1 VNPGI
6 LTSGYAPP
14 QMPGGLLGVT
24 TPVPMPGDS
33 YAYDAEA
40 ADYIRR
46 VEAADGQ
53 PLEQRVRAAINTFVV
68 SLKADGTW
76 PSIRACCVMMG
87 ARTLAG
93 ALTPLVGVAPTNA
106 NFVSGD
112 YSRRTGLVG
121 NGSTKNL
128 NSNRAQNADPQD
140 DLHMAVYV
148 TAVPTN
154 ASTFPVYIGVG
165 QGSTGD
171 VHVGVL
177 TNGNDLFVRMRN
189 STSDTFSGVA
199 TSAGLLGVARSGAN
213 WYAAGAGV
221 TTRTFARASQTPR
234 SESTRVFSGLNVSN
248 GVASERSNARLS
260 YYSIGRY
267 LDLPML
273 RARLDRL
280 NADIGA
286 AV

>member
-53 PLEQRVRAAINTFVV
+53 PLEHGVRAAINTFVV
-68 SLKADGTW
+68 SLKADNTW
-76 PSIRACCVMMG
+76 PAIRACCVMMG
-87 ARTLAG
+87 ARTLSG
-93 ALTPLVGVAPTNA
+93 ALTPLVGVAPTNS

-112 YSRRTGLVG
+112 YSRRTGLLG
-121 NGSTKNL
+121 NGSTKTL

-148 TAVPTN
+148 TAAPTN
-154 ASTFPVYIGVG
+154 FAAFPTYFGVG
-165 QGSTGD
+165 NGSTGD
-171 VHVGVL
+171 VHMGVL
-177 TNGNDLFVRMRN
+177 ANGTDLFVRMRN
-189 STSDTFSGVA
+189 ATSDTFSGVA
-199 TSAGLLGVARSGAN
+199 TSVGLLGVARSGAN

-221 TTRTFARASQTPR
+221 TSRTFARASQTPR
-234 SESTRVFSGLNVSN
+234 SESSRVLSGLNVSTGIAN
-248 GVASERSNARLS
+248 VFSNARLS

-267 LDLPML
+267 VDLAAL
-273 RARLDRL
+273 RTRLDRL
-280 NADIGA
+280 SADIRA

>member
-46 VEAADGQ
+46 VEAADSQ
-53 PLEQRVRAAINTFVV
+53 PLEQGVRVAINTFVV

-76 PSIRACCVMMG
+76 PAIRACCVMMG

-106 NFVSGD
+106 NFVTGD
-112 YSRRTGLVG
+112 YNRRTGLLG
-121 NGSTKNL
+121 NGSTKSL
-128 NSNRAQNADPQD
+128 GSNRAQNADPQD
-140 DLHMAVYV
+140 DLHMTVYV
-148 TAVPTN
+148 TAAATN
-154 ASTFPVYIGVG
+154 FAAFPIYMGVG
-165 QGSTGD
+165 AGSAGD
-171 VHVGVL
+171 VHIGAL
-177 TNGNDLFVRMRN
+177 TNGSDLFVRMRS

-199 TSAGLLGVARSGAN
+199 TSAGLVGVARSGAN
-213 WYAAGAGV
+213 WYATGAGV
-221 TTRTFARASQTPR
+221 TSRTFARASQTPR
-234 SESTRVFSGLNVSN
+234 SESTRVFSGLNVST
-248 GVASERSNARLS
+248 GVAQLWSNARLS

-280 NADIGA
+280 SADIRA

>member
-46 VEAADGQ
+46 VEAADSQ
-53 PLEQRVRAAINTFVV
+53 PLEQGVRVAINTFVV

-76 PSIRACCVMMG
+76 PAIRACCVMMG

-106 NFVSGD
+106 NFVTGD
-112 YSRRTGLVG
+112 YNRRTGLLG
-121 NGSTKNL
+121 NGSTKSL
-128 NSNRAQNADPQD
+128 GSNRAQNADPQD

-148 TAVPTN
+148 TAPPT
-154 ASTFPVYIGVG
+154 TFSFPIYFGVG
-165 QGSTGD
+165 AGSTGD
-171 VHVGVL
+171 VHIGVL
-177 TNGNDLFVRMRN
+177 TNGTDLFVRMRN
-189 STSDTFSGVA
+189 ATSDTFAGVA
-199 TSAGLLGVARSGAN
+199 SSAGLFGLARSGTN

-221 TTRTFARASQTPR
+221 TSRTFARASQTPR
-234 SESTRVFSGLNVSN
+234 SESTRVFSGLNVST
-248 GVASERSNARLS
+248 GVAQLWSNARLS

-267 LDLPML
+267 LDLPSL
-273 RARLDRL
+273 RTKLDRL
-280 NADIGA
+280 TSEIQV

>member
-46 VEAADGQ
+46 VEAADSQ
-53 PLEQRVRAAINTFVV
+53 PLEQGVRVAINTFVV

-76 PSIRACCVMMG
+76 PAIRACCVMMG

-112 YSRRTGLVG
+112 YSRRTGLLG
-121 NGSTKNL
+121 NGSTKSL
-128 NSNRAQNADPQD
+128 GSNRAQNADPQD

-148 TAVPTN
+148 TAVATN
-154 ASTFPVYIGVG
+154 VSQFPIYMGVG
-165 QGSTGD
+165 AGSAGD
-171 VHVGVL
+171 VHIGTL
-177 TNGNDLFVRMRN
+177 TNGSDLFVRMRN

-199 TSAGLLGVARSGAN
+199 TSVGLLGVARSGAN

-221 TTRTFARASQTPR
+221 TSRTFARASQTPR
-234 SESTRVFSGLNVSN
+234 SESTRVFSGLNVST
-248 GVASERSNARLS
+248 GVAQLWSNARLS
-260 YYSIGRY
+260 CYSIGRY

-280 NADIGA
+280 SADIRA

>member
-1 VNPGI
+1 VNAGI
-6 LTSGYAPP
+6 VSQGYAPP
-14 QMPGGLLGVT
+14 AMPAGLLGNAS
-24 TPVPMPGDS
+24 PVPMPGDPV
-33 YAYDAEA
+33 AYDADA
-40 ADYIRR
+40 AEYLRR
-46 VEAADGQ
+46 VEAADGG
-53 PLEQRVRAAINTFVV
+53 PLEHRVRVAINTFVV

-112 YSRRTGLVG
+112 YNRRTGLVG
-121 NGSTKNL
+121 NGSTKSL
-128 NSNRAQNADPQD
+128 GSNRAQNADPQD

-148 TAVPTN
+148 TASPTN
-154 ASTFPVYIGVG
+154 INSFPFYLGLGSGGV
-165 QGSTGD
+165 GD
-171 VHVGVL
+171 VHVFVQGS
-177 TNGNDLFVRMRN
+177 DLLVRMRN
-189 STSDTFSGVA
+189 GNADTFFGVGP
-199 TSAGLLGVARSGAN
+199 SVGLVGVTRSGAN
-213 WYAAGAGV
+213 WYAVSTRG
-221 TTRTFARASQTPR
+221 TLRTFARASQTPR
-234 SESTRVFSGLNVSN
+234 SESTRVLSGLNVGN
-248 GVASERSNARLS
+248 GLAQFWSNARIS

-280 NADIGA
+280 GTDIRV